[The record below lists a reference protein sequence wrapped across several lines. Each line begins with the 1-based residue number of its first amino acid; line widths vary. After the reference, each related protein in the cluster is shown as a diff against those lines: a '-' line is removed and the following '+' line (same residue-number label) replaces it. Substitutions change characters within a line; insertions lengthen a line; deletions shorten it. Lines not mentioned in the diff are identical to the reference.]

1 MFTQLTK
8 PLALLGAFALLA
20 PASAATMIEA
30 RVNLGTNSAN
40 PIGEDFFTAASGFTQ
55 GDTSHTNTLTFTDGV
70 VEVDIT
76 MTIEGFDAGGAPAGL
91 IVNSQAT
98 GVELGVENDQVD
110 PGETVKFTY
119 DAISFNDV
127 GLPPGEI
134 LDTNVLDL
142 ILSTIRFTAFDAG
155 VDTYTYA
162 GVGAGGATGD
172 DTLTLNVGTSVDAN
186 DMFTITADSGA
197 FRILYLSHEAVYAS
211 IPEPASA
218 MLVAFASLG
227 MARRRR

>member
-1 MFTQLTK
+1 MIPRLTK
-8 PLALLGAFALLA
+8 SLALLGSFALLA
-20 PASAATMIEA
+20 PASASIMIEA
-30 RVNLGTNSAN
+30 RVNLGMNSAN
-40 PIGEDFFTAASGFTQ
+40 PIGEDFFTAVSGFTQ
-55 GDTSHTNTLTFTDGV
+55 GDTSHTNTLTFDDGV
-70 VEVDIT
+70 VEVSLT
-76 MTIEGFDAGGAPAGL
+76 MTVEGFDAGGAPAGL
-91 IVNSQAT
+91 IVNNQAT
-98 GVELGVENDQVD
+98 GIELGVVDGQVD

-119 DAISFNDV
+119 DAIAFNDI
-127 GLPPGEI
+127 GLPPGDI

-172 DTLTLNVGTSVDAN
+172 DTLTLNVGTSVEAN

-197 FRILYLSHEAVYAS
+197 FRILYLSHEAVYAT

-218 MLVAFASLG
+218 LLVAFASLAAMG
-227 MARRRR
+227 RRR